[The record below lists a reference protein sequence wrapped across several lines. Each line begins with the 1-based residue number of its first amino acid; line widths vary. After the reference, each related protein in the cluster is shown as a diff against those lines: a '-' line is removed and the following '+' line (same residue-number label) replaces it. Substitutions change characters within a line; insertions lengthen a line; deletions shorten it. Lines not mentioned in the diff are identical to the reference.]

1 MVLAAIG
8 TIADVMPIVDENR
21 IIVSH
26 GIELLKNKLSD
37 NNELKAGVYTLLNKY
52 NVDNAQDIAFKI
64 VPMLNAS
71 RKTWT
76 RNRNRIINRKNT
88 RKFRRA
94 FKRIRKIK

>member
-1 MVLAAIG
+1 MKYMVLAAIG

-26 GIELLKNKLSD
+26 GIELLKKKISD
-37 NNELKAGVYTLLNKY
+37 NNELKAGIYTLLNKY

-71 RKTWT
+71 RKTSE
-76 RNRNRIINRKNT
+76 K
-88 RKFRRA
+88 KQE
-94 FKRIRKIK
+94 